1 MDYEVQKIFKW
12 FNQFN
17 KEDIKLK
24 SESKEFYI
32 EIRNLALPHLLG
44 LQYMNYKYEKKK
56 AYMIYNYIKN
66 NNLSDEKI
74 FKEIKQKNPNMLN
87 SVKKRVSTLRYF
99 LENLENAYVVEK
111 SNANSDIESNYLIIQ
126 TKDNFI
132 LHLGLKQDEIEDR
145 IESFTVFEKDTYL
158 ETYFSR
164 KDDKYYNETPIVE
177 KIKGIYR
184 YNEEIG
190 IYEKFSF
197 SGHSLD
203 KINENNN
210 DIFKQIYKNKENDF
224 ER

>member
-32 EIRNLALPHLLG
+32 EIRNLVLPHLLG

-87 SVKKRVSTLRYF
+87 SVKKRVSTLQYF

-145 IESFTVFEKDTYL
+145 IENFTVFEKDTYL

-164 KDDKYYNETPIVE
+164 NDNKYYKGSQIME
-177 KIKGIYR
+177 KVTGLYR
-184 YNEEIG
+184 YNEDIG
-190 IYEKFSF
+190 LYENFSF
-197 SGHSLD
+197 NGHNIE
-203 KINENNN
+203 KINKND
-210 DIFKQIYKNKENDF
+210 DIFKYIYKKKENNF